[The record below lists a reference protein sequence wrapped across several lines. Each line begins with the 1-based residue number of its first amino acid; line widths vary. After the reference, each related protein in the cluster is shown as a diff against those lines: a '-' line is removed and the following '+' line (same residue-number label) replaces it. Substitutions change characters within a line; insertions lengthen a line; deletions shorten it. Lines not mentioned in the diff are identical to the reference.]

1 MEKGEKMSDKL
12 VDAFIETIKGGEET
26 IKACEKLLSM
36 SYEELAEEIERFKK
50 EQDAQV
56 GKGRETDG

>member
-1 MEKGEKMSDKL
+1 MKKGEKMSDKL
-12 VDAFIETIKGGEET
+12 VDAFIETVKGGEET

-50 EQDAQV
+50 EQDA
-56 GKGRETDG
+56 